1 MSKRAPPCA
10 ARCSRRAWRTSCCSM
25 SRHCCWATARVRCC
39 TCPRCRTWARAGTC
53 ACRTSACWARTC
65 ACACV
70 RRAIDRCAIDPAGA
84 RAQNRRPVRRRGAQ
98 QFFPGVRCM
107 LTAAER
113 EQFHSQGYLIRDA
126 LSADDVARYV
136 GGVERARAERGERGR
151 MMNLQFLQPGKDVR
165 AIQDVIC
172 HPALRAI
179 AADLLGDGIV
189 IDGASLFY
197 ADAGVD
203 YRQGW
208 HRDLMQVPDEQIDP
222 HWFSDD
228 YRYNYVQVNIPLTDD
243 PCLWIVPGSHRRPY
257 DEAERRIFGT
267 DPRIA
272 PVDAQPE
279 LANGIQLVLKPGQAM
294 FYNNYAVHRG
304 YAGVL
309 ARRRITIH

>member
-1 MSKRAPPCA
+1 
-10 ARCSRRAWRTSCCSM
+10 
-25 SRHCCWATARVRCC
+25 
-39 TCPRCRTWARAGTC
+39 
-53 ACRTSACWARTC
+53 
-65 ACACV
+65 
-70 RRAIDRCAIDPAGA
+70 
-84 RAQNRRPVRRRGAQ
+84 
-98 QFFPGVRCM
+98 M

-113 EQFHSQGYLIRDA
+113 EQFQTQGYLIRDA
-126 LSADDVARYV
+126 LSAEEIARYAAA
-136 GGVERARAERGERGR
+136 VEQARAERGERGR

-165 AIQDVIC
+165 AIQPVIC
-172 HPALRAI
+172 HAQLRAI
-179 AADLLGDGIV
+179 AAGLLGEDIV

-222 HWFSDD
+222 HWFSPD

-243 PCLWIVPGSHRRPY
+243 PCLWIVPGSHRRAY
-257 DEAERRIFGT
+257 DEAEQRIFGS

-279 LANGIQLVLKPGQAM
+279 LAKGVQLVLKPGQAV

-304 YAGVL
+304 YGGVL
-309 ARRRITIH
+309 QHKRITIHLGFHSALHAPTCHFGVLDHREYSPEYLASLAPDVRAALQRHIAERARHPEVDQYHAWHQQFISKEFEIR

>member
-1 MSKRAPPCA
+1 
-10 ARCSRRAWRTSCCSM
+10 
-25 SRHCCWATARVRCC
+25 
-39 TCPRCRTWARAGTC
+39 
-53 ACRTSACWARTC
+53 
-65 ACACV
+65 
-70 RRAIDRCAIDPAGA
+70 
-84 RAQNRRPVRRRGAQ
+84 
-98 QFFPGVRCM
+98 M

-113 EQFHSQGYLIRDA
+113 EQFQTQGYLIRDA
-126 LSADDVARYV
+126 LSADEVAHYAAA
-136 GGVERARAERGERGR
+136 VEQARAERGERGR

-165 AIQDVIC
+165 AIQPVIC
-172 HPALRAI
+172 HAQLRAI
-179 AADLLGDGIV
+179 AAGLLGEDIV

-222 HWFSDD
+222 HWFSPD

-257 DEAERRIFGT
+257 DEAEQRIFGA

-279 LANGIQLVLKPGQAM
+279 LAGGVQLVLKPGQAV

-304 YAGVL
+304 YGGVL
-309 ARRRITIH
+309 QSKRITIHLGFHSALQAPTCHFGVLDHREYTPEYLASLAPDVRAALQRHSAERALHPEVDQYHAWHQQFISKEFEIR